1 MGFNLRGRL
10 TRTFSPRL
18 GTTGVD
24 KKLPTD
30 RWVPPLSNSI
40 KGVSKLYQTFISKC
54 VLICLWYTLIQF
66 DMRIKTISNDIK
78 HSLIWFDMAYQK
90 DIKLISNSY
99 QNGAEREMSSFPI
112 VFAAVLIWVLIWY
125 QKRIKDLIWLWYCF
139 DTTRGRSDRGHGPYQ
154 TSFWYNYQSIS
165 NYIKAYQTY
174 QTRFLI

>member
-1 MGFNLRGRL
+1 MCIRDRL
-10 TRTFSPRL
+10 ST
-18 GTTGVD
+18 
-24 KKLPTD
+24 
-30 RWVPPLSNSI
+30 PLSNSI

-54 VLICLWYTLIQF
+54 VLIFLWYTLIQF
-66 DMRIKTISNDIK
+66 DMRIKTMSNNIK

-139 DTTRGRSDRGHGPYQ
+139 DTTRGPSDRGHGPYQ
-154 TSFWYNYQSIS
+154 TSFWYSYQSIS